1 MHWQLGGVNSCRRLS
16 SAVCLGVSGLAFA
29 SESSVSL
36 RASLSTILSLSQVHN
51 LLTLPFSLTRF
62 SVYSFRATT
71 TVMVIATRPGNSK
84 KHPGMIDAPAVRRTT
99 AEVQSA
105 KKKKELEKKRNETK
119 TKKAQKQMVALE
131 HNMVA
136 AERKRQMERSKERPL
151 ANEARGAGRVSSRPE
166 SPSPPSRPST
176 VNAKKPPNN
185 TRSLNKRS
193 KKRPLADDAHGT
205 SRHSSLP
212 ESPSPPDRSSN
223 ANPKKPINT
232 VTRKREGQSINQP
245 PARTAVPSRPEST
258 RTHRRNAHTVP
269 TGDNEE
275 PSETSGDDEG
285 EVTSAKRR
293 KITQS
298 NAVGRPSRRIPAL
311 VKRREKSVTI
321 SKTAGR

>member
-51 LLTLPFSLTRF
+51 LLMLPFSLTRF

-166 SPSPPSRPST
+166 SPSPPSAHCRP
-176 VNAKKPPNN
+176 
-185 TRSLNKRS
+185 
-193 KKRPLADDAHGT
+193 
-205 SRHSSLP
+205 
-212 ESPSPPDRSSN
+212 
-223 ANPKKPINT
+223 
-232 VTRKREGQSINQP
+232 
-245 PARTAVPSRPEST
+245 
-258 RTHRRNAHTVP
+258 
-269 TGDNEE
+269 
-275 PSETSGDDEG
+275 
-285 EVTSAKRR
+285 
-293 KITQS
+293 
-298 NAVGRPSRRIPAL
+298 
-311 VKRREKSVTI
+311 
-321 SKTAGR
+321 